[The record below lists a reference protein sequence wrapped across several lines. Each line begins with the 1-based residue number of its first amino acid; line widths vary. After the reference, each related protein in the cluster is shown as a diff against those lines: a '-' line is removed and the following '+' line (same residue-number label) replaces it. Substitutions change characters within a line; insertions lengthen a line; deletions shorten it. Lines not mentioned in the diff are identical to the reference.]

1 MRSWLMWVSVPS
13 APRPGPGRAGNWVA
27 PYRTPGATFRGPAAG
42 LGATSGTCLYSN
54 NFAAR
59 APMPRPASAC
69 TGTREFGDTGIL
81 GFGDTMTEIYSDLI
95 AAEDVLLFV
104 NAAVTSTGQR
114 EFRSDASRQRLSLDF
129 LHEYVR
135 VNYRT
140 VYAASLALDINDH
153 NAARVVEQLLRTPG
167 EAAETGPDQKRTE
180 GRLIAARLAMLPPQ
194 RVYRLFRALRAA
206 KVSNRRTRAILRDW
220 LADRP
225 DLGHDAVKYRHGL
238 KTAARHFHLPLTT
251 ATGTGPATGEL
262 GDFLFEPGVRPRY
275 EHGLLDAY
283 RRAHYEQGAIYELP
297 FTVAEGFAAKH
308 GVRRTAF
315 VERIA
320 PRMTR
325 LERLRTQRE
334 SGADA
339 AGAAVR
345 TDLAVMPLTR
355 LALYTLSLTIDERVG
370 RRAELTGA
378 LRTAARRA
386 AGRYAGTWGR
396 VAAVLDDSYS
406 SSGSGEKRRRP
417 LGVALGGHFLLEAL
431 AAPGAY
437 GAYWTS
443 GRTDPLL
450 VRPYGPTPLGTRVVD
465 ALEYAPDRL
474 VIVSDGWDNAPPGL
488 AGEVLRVWRTRLD
501 RERRTAIVHLNPV
514 YDAEVFDVR
523 RLAASVPTAGIRD
536 AEDLPALV
544 EIAQFAEGRTG
555 LAELQAYLDRRIE
568 NFLRTHEGG
577 GGGDRAGLHR
587 ADGRAG
593 AGVGRCPARAA
604 GA

>member
-1 MRSWLMWVSVPS
+1 M
-13 APRPGPGRAGNWVA
+13 
-27 PYRTPGATFRGPAAG
+27 THTAA
-42 LGATSGTCLYSN
+42 
-54 NFAAR
+54 
-59 APMPRPASAC
+59 
-69 TGTREFGDTGIL
+69 
-81 GFGDTMTEIYSDLI
+81 DLI

-114 EFRSDASRQRLSLDF
+114 EFRSRASSQRLSLDF

-153 NAARVVEQLLRTPG
+153 NAARVVEQLLRTAG
-167 EAAETGPDQKRTE
+167 EAGGEQKRTE
-180 GRLIAARLAMLPPQ
+180 GRLIAARLALLPPQ

-206 KVSNRRTRAILRDW
+206 RVGNRRTRAILRDW
-220 LADRP
+220 LAARP
-225 DLGHDAVKYRHGL
+225 DLGHDAVKYRAGL
-238 KTAARHFHLPLTT
+238 KTAARHLHLPLRTT
-251 ATGTGPATGEL
+251 DENPAVEGEL

-275 EHGLLDAY
+275 EHPLLDAY

-308 GVRRTAF
+308 GVRREAF

-325 LERLRTQRE
+325 LERLRTQRAA
-334 SGADA
+334 GADV

-345 TDLAVMPLTR
+345 TDLSVMPLTR
-355 LALYTLSLTIDERVG
+355 LALYTLALTVDERVR

-378 LRTAARRA
+378 LRSAARRA
-386 AGRYAGTWGR
+386 AGPYAGTWGR

-406 SSGSGEKRRRP
+406 ASGSGVKRRRP
-417 LGVALGGHFLLEAL
+417 LAVALGGHFLLEAL

-437 GAYWTS
+437 GAWWTS

-450 VRPYGPTPLGTRVVD
+450 VRPYGPTPLGMRVID
-465 ALEYAPDRL
+465 ALEYAPERL
-474 VIVSDGWDNAPPGL
+474 VVVSDGWDNAPPGL

-501 RERRTAIVHLNPV
+501 RERRTTVTHLNPV
-514 YDAEVFDVR
+514 YDADGFDVR
-523 RLAASVPTAGIRD
+523 RLAAGVPTAGIRD

-568 NFLRTHEGG
+568 SFLRTYDRGG
-577 GGGDRAGLHR
+577 AT
-587 ADGRAG
+587 
-593 AGVGRCPARAA
+593 
-604 GA
+604 

>member
-1 MRSWLMWVSVPS
+1 
-13 APRPGPGRAGNWVA
+13 
-27 PYRTPGATFRGPAAG
+27 
-42 LGATSGTCLYSN
+42 
-54 NFAAR
+54 
-59 APMPRPASAC
+59 
-69 TGTREFGDTGIL
+69 
-81 GFGDTMTEIYSDLI
+81 MTEETYSDLI

-114 EFRSDASRQRLSLDF
+114 EFRSDACRQRLSLDF

-153 NAARVVEQLLRTPG
+153 NAARIVEQLLRTAG
-167 EAAETGPDQKRTE
+167 EAGESGPSQKRTE
-180 GRLIAARLAMLPPQ
+180 GRLIAARLALLPPQ

-220 LADRP
+220 LAARP
-225 DLGHDAVKYRHGL
+225 DLGHDAVKYRDGL
-238 KTAARHFHLPLTT
+238 KTAARHFHLPLKT
-251 ATGTGPATGEL
+251 ATGGGPATGEL
-262 GDFLFEPGVRPRY
+262 GDFLFAPGVRPRY
-275 EHGLLDAY
+275 EHGLLDAH
-283 RRAHYEQGAIYELP
+283 RRARYEQGALYELP
-297 FTVAEGFAAKH
+297 FSVAEGFAAKH
-308 GVRRTAF
+308 GVRRSAF

-325 LERLRTQRE
+325 QERLRTQRQA
-334 SGADA
+334 GADEK
-339 AGAAVR
+339 GGAVR
-345 TDLAVMPLTR
+345 IDLSVMPLTR
-355 LALYTLSLTIDERVG
+355 LALYALSLPADERIR

-378 LRTAARRA
+378 LRRAARRA
-386 AGRYAGTWGR
+386 AGAYAGTWGR

-417 LGVALGGHFLLEAL
+417 LGVALGAHFLLEAL
-431 AAPGAY
+431 AAPGSY
-437 GAYWTS
+437 GAWWTS

-450 VRPYGPTPLGTRVVD
+450 VRPWGPTPLGTRVVD

-501 RERRTAIVHLNPV
+501 RERRTTVVHLNPV
-514 YDAEVFDVR
+514 YDADDFDVR

-536 AEDLPALV
+536 AEDLPALA

-568 NFLRTHEGG
+568 NFLLRYEGG
-577 GGGDRAGLHR
+577 GGR
-587 ADGRAG
+587 
-593 AGVGRCPARAA
+593 
-604 GA
+604 

>member
-1 MRSWLMWVSVPS
+1 M
-13 APRPGPGRAGNWVA
+13 
-27 PYRTPGATFRGPAAG
+27 
-42 LGATSGTCLYSN
+42 
-54 NFAAR
+54 
-59 APMPRPASAC
+59 
-69 TGTREFGDTGIL
+69 TGETG
-81 GFGDTMTEIYSDLI
+81 SDLI

-114 EFRSDASRQRLSLDF
+114 EFRSDAHRQRLSLDF

-153 NAARVVEQLLRTPG
+153 NAARIVEQLLRTAG
-167 EAAETGPDQKRTE
+167 EAGETGPDQKRTE
-180 GRLIAARLAMLPPQ
+180 GRLIAARLALLPPQ
-194 RVYRLFRALRAA
+194 RVYRLFRALREA

-220 LADRP
+220 LAARP
-225 DLGHDAVKYRHGL
+225 DLGLDAVKYRAGL

-251 ATGTGPATGEL
+251 ATGAGPAAGEL
-262 GDFLFEPGVRPRY
+262 GDFLFAPGVRRRY
-275 EHGLLDAY
+275 EHGLLDAH
-283 RRAHYEQGAIYELP
+283 RRARYEQAALYELP

-308 GVRRTAF
+308 GVKRSAF

-325 LERLRTQRE
+325 QERLRTQRE
-334 SGADA
+334 SGADEK
-339 AGAAVR
+339 GAAVR
-345 TDLAVMPLTR
+345 TNLAVMPLTR
-355 LALYTLSLTIDERVG
+355 LALYALSLPVEERIR

-378 LRTAARRA
+378 LREAARRA
-386 AGRYAGTWGR
+386 AGAHAGTWGR

-431 AAPGAY
+431 AAPGSY
-437 GAYWTS
+437 GAWWTS

-450 VRPYGPTPLGTRVVD
+450 VRPHGPTPLGARVVD

-501 RERRTAIVHLNPV
+501 SERRTTVVHLNPV
-514 YDAEVFDVR
+514 YDADDFDVR

-536 AEDLPALV
+536 AEDLPALA

-555 LAELQAYLDRRIE
+555 LAELQAYLDRRTE
-568 NFLRTHEGG
+568 NFLLRYEGG
-577 GGGDRAGLHR
+577 GGR
-587 ADGRAG
+587 
-593 AGVGRCPARAA
+593 
-604 GA
+604 